1 MLVLGTCFE
10 TMEVRHA
17 SIGRALEPETGSVT
31 YGSKFT
37 IDWGITFSDTGCEHF

>member
-10 TMEVRHA
+10 TMEVRHCVDWKGLGA
-17 SIGRALEPETGSVT
+17 ETGSVT

-37 IDWGITFSDTGCEHF
+37 IDWGIAFSDTGCEHF